1 MITFPE
7 TFDMSLLI
15 SDLMVICIPIVVISV
30 AILTY
35 KIIDCALS
43 FIGQD

>member
-7 TFDMSLLI
+7 SFDMVVLI
-15 SDLMVICIPIVVISV
+15 SDLMVICVPIVSV
-30 AILTY
+30 AVALLVY
-35 KIIDCALS
+35 KIIDYSLS